1 VLIDPEVG
9 VMRPTVT
16 LAAAIIA
23 AIALT
28 TAWSISML
36 PRARDVMAGNP
47 TAGLEQFNAAALGR
61 VVPAG

>member
-1 VLIDPEVG
+1 
-9 VMRPTVT
+9 MRLSVT
-16 LAAAIIA
+16 LAAAAIIS

-36 PRARDVMAGNP
+36 TRARDVMGGNP
-47 TAGLEQFNAAALGR
+47 SAGFEQFNAAALGQ